1 MIEINGQDGWSDM
14 TGPSLLSLNQ
24 NMTWGKPR
32 IGFSRANLFRMKAG
46 LDNDWKRRTRGAGK
60 STSKGVP
67 TLIDSSGG
75 CSNVNLGEV
84 WSWLDISSRV
94 GARGLTPSSLVL

>member
-1 MIEINGQDGWSDM
+1 MALQG
-14 TGPSLLSLNQ
+14 
-24 NMTWGKPR
+24 R
-32 IGFSRANLFRMKAG
+32 RVFRMKAG
-46 LDNDWKRRTRGAGK
+46 LDNDWKRRTHGAGK

-67 TLIDSSGG
+67 TLIDSGGG

-84 WSWLDISSRV
+84 WSWLEIFNQV